1 MNSSIGISSP
11 IAPTLLQEA
20 PGVEVGTRF
29 SRQAAYVAIITAIL
43 AIYSYPALRN
53 GWTLKSARLPAVS
66 APDLGLYLTLSILET
81 ENGAIEN
88 SYYHVSVPAASV
100 GYLKFRSGPW
110 AFGIANK
117 LLNKGLWWTL
127 FLWNL
132 FWWFSLSVA
141 TVWFFEVF
149 LPRPNIDLILVGLCL
164 LLLVDIEGV
173 GDFLAAVMHHAPT
186 WLVASLP
193 YLRPFSPQVV
203 MPLFLC
209 YLGLQMR
216 ALREPGLTP
225 WAIMALLQFMA
236 FTAFPY
242 ATLMMAGITA
252 VAIVWY
258 LRHKNSAWRVVVG
271 FMLVCAIA
279 DITFALHGSA
289 GFRLG
294 FPDQTSL
301 LKFEPSL
308 LSKSIGRLWVL
319 TGLLTT
325 ATAITRKLRAEVKW
339 PLVGLGLSN
348 MLFVLGDAFVSE
360 PVFFLSGHIGYFYQ
374 TTVVIL
380 FVFLLS
386 AYLPANAQSFRLVR
400 NASAS
405 VIVVCLVYGFL
416 MAEGNYRINLPFNR
430 VQADLAS
437 WFAKNKLAAND
448 LVITQFSP
456 GAAYDAC
463 EWIPLIS
470 QAEVLYCRNAQLA
483 LTPQQN
489 RELQRFREVL
499 YLYFDGKD
507 QHWLDSAP
515 QFEPYGLYGEVS
527 SFRSQAA
534 RTQRISDLRREMSP
548 IFERVENFD
557 PATRE
562 FMRSFRRVFII
573 REKQNPAFVDARLDS
588 YLKRTAVESEGG
600 LLIISA
606 TPD

>member
-1 MNSSIGISSP
+1 MKCSSGIGSP
-11 IAPTLLQEA
+11 IASTIL
-20 PGVEVGTRF
+20 
-29 SRQAAYVAIITAIL
+29 QAAPVADVGSWFRRRAAYLVVIIAIL
-43 AIYSYPALRN
+43 AVYSYPALRN
-53 GWTLKSARLPAVS
+53 AWTLKSATLPAVS
-66 APDLGLYLTLSILET
+66 APDLGLYLTLGTLET
-81 ENGAIEN
+81 KNGAIEN

-110 AFGIANK
+110 VFGIANR
-117 LLNKGLWWTL
+117 LLNKRLWWTL
-127 FLWNL
+127 LLWNF
-132 FWWFSLSVA
+132 FWWFSLCVA
-141 TVWFFEVF
+141 TVWLFEVF
-149 LPRPNIDLILVGLCL
+149 LPQPNVDVVMVGLCL
-164 LLLVDIEGV
+164 LLLVEIEGV
-173 GDFLAAVMHHAPT
+173 GHVLRAAVDHAPT

-203 MPLFLC
+203 MPLILC

-216 ALREPGLTP
+216 ALRAPGMTP
-225 WAIMALLQFMA
+225 WGIMALLQFIA

-252 VAIVWY
+252 VAILWY
-258 LRHKNSAWRVVVG
+258 LPRGKSAWRVAVG
-271 FMLVCAIA
+271 FMLVCAAA
-279 DITFALHGSA
+279 DIAFALHGSA

-301 LKFEPSL
+301 LKFQPFL

-325 ATAITRKLRAEVKW
+325 ATAITPQLRAELKW

-360 PVFFLSGHIGYFYQ
+360 PVFFLSAHIGYFYQ
-374 TTVVIL
+374 PTIVIL
-380 FVFLLS
+380 FVFLVS
-386 AYLPANAQSFRLVR
+386 AYLPAVARSSRLTR

-405 VIVVCLVYGFL
+405 VIVLCLVYGLL

-437 WFAKNKLAAND
+437 WFVKNKVAAND
-448 LVITQFSP
+448 LVITQFS
-456 GAAYDAC
+456 GTAYDAC

-470 QAEVLYCRNAQLA
+470 EAEVLYCRNAQLA

-489 RELQRFREVL
+489 REVQRVREVL

-507 QHWLDSAP
+507 QHWLDSAT

-548 IFERVENFD
+548 IFERVEHFD
-557 PATRE
+557 PAMQE
-562 FMRSFRRVFII
+562 FFRRFRHVFII
-573 REKQNPAFVDARLDS
+573 RETQNPAFVDSRLDS
-588 YLKRTAVESEGG
+588 YLTRTRVESEGG
-600 LLIISA
+600 LVIISA
-606 TPD
+606 TPN